1 MYELE
6 VFRSFSA
13 AHQLKGYN
21 GDCAKLHG
29 HNWQVAIVMR
39 VKELDNV
46 GIGVD
51 FKVLK
56 RELDRILDEFDHS
69 NLSELECFKT
79 MNPTSENIARLIYKK
94 LAESMNDGNVKVAKV
109 KISESPNS
117 TAAYYE

>member
-29 HNWQVAIVMR
+29 HNWQVAIVMQ

-69 NLSELECFKT
+69 NLREYCPSDL
-79 MNPTSENIARLIYKK
+79 
-94 LAESMNDGNVKVAKV
+94 
-109 KISESPNS
+109 
-117 TAAYYE
+117 

>member
-29 HNWQVAIVMR
+29 HNWQVAIVMQ

-79 MNPTSENIARLIYKK
+79 MNPTSENIAHLIYKK

>member
-29 HNWQVAIVMR
+29 HNWQGAIVMQ

-109 KISESPNS
+109 KISESPSS